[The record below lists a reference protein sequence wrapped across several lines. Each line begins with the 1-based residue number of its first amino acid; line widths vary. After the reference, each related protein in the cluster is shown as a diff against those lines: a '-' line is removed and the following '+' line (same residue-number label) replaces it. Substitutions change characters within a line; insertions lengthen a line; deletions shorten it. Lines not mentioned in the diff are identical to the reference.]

1 MRWLDSIMDSV
12 DMSLS
17 KLWEKVTDREAF
29 MGLQR
34 VRHDLAT
41 EQRQRLK
48 GMGNILSEGDEANR

>member
-1 MRWLDSIMDSV
+1 MRWLDSIIDSV

-34 VRHDLAT
+34 VRHDLVT
-41 EQRQRLK
+41 EQ
-48 GMGNILSEGDEANR
+48 